1 VRAVVL
7 GVVLVSLGLGLGA
20 CGDGDDRGALGP
32 GPVTVEVELRHS
44 AFVPERVRVVEGSEV
59 RFVVRNT
66 DPIDHELIV
75 GPDEV
80 HDRHERGTHATHGAV
95 PGEVSVAAGA
105 TAETTYRFDDPGTIV
120 VGCHLPRHFGY
131 GMAGEVEVVPA

>member
-1 VRAVVL
+1 MRRLVVASAL
-7 GVVLVSLGLGLGA
+7 AAAVLVG
-20 CGDGDDRGALGP
+20 CGDGDDQGALGP
-32 GPVTVEVELRHS
+32 GPVTVEVALRHS

-59 RFVVRNT
+59 RFLVRNE

-80 HDRHERGTHATHGAV
+80 HERHERGTHAVHDAV
-95 PGEVSVAAGA
+95 PGEVSVAAGR
-105 TAETTYRFDDPGTIV
+105 TGETTYRFDEPGTVV

-131 GMAGEVEVVPA
+131 GMAGEVEVVAA

>member
-1 VRAVVL
+1 MRRLVLAAVAVT
-7 GVVLVSLGLGLGA
+7 GLVG

-32 GPVTVEVELRHS
+32 GPVTVEVALRHS
-44 AFVPERVRVVEGSEV
+44 AFVPERVWVVEGSEV
-59 RFVVRNT
+59 RFVVRNE

-80 HDRHERGTHATHGAV
+80 HERHERGTHAVHGAV
-95 PGEVSVAAGA
+95 PGEVSVAAGE
-105 TAETTYRFDDPGTIV
+105 TGETTYRFDEPGRVV

-131 GMAGEVEVVPA
+131 GMAGEVEVLPA